1 MICRCTVVDMSTFPC
16 YPCTWLTNAVE
27 LAHEVVL
34 FVYSYRLNVWD
45 VGGQRTIRSY
55 WRNYFESTDALI
67 WVVDSADVHRM
78 QDCAQVP

>member
-1 MICRCTVVDMSTFPC
+1 
-16 YPCTWLTNAVE
+16 LTNAVQP
-27 LAHEVVL
+27 AHAVL
-34 FVYSYRLNVWD
+34 PFVCRYRLNVWD